1 METKKRSLNKKIR
14 LLMLGVLVVVLFAVV
29 FALNM
34 GGGRTKPQANSSAD
48 VPVQSRD
55 SNILIVYFAEAENS
69 EVDMISSASV
79 TVVDK
84 VAKGRIRA
92 LADMIAEATGGDLFS
107 IQTSTKY
114 PGDGRKL
121 VEYAQEEQDKDA
133 RPELTTHIKNLEQY
147 DTVFVG
153 YPTWW
158 YDLPQVLYSF
168 FDEYDL
174 SGKTIVPFNSA
185 NGSRFS
191 GTIGTIQE
199 LEPDAKVIENGLSVD
214 EGDVAGAQT
223 QVNDWLKELGYQ

>member
-1 METKKRSLNKKIR
+1 METKKKSLNKKR
-14 LLMLGVLVVVLFAVV
+14 LLLLLGVLVVVLIAAV

-34 GGGRTKPQANSSAD
+34 GGIRTRLQADSSAEI
-48 VPVQSRD
+48 PAQTTD

-92 LADMIAEATGGDLFS
+92 LADMIKEHTEGDLFS

-114 PGDGRKL
+114 PGSNMKL
-121 VEYAQEEQDKDA
+121 VDFAQEEQNQNA

-147 DTVFVG
+147 DTVFIG
-153 YPTWW
+153 FPTWW

-174 SGKTIVPFNSA
+174 SGKTIIPFNSA
-185 NGSRFS
+185 NGSKFS
-191 GTIGTIQE
+191 GTIGTIKE

-214 EGDVAGAQT
+214 EGDVAGAEL
-223 QVNDWLKELGYQ
+223 QVKDWLQEIGF